1 MAAMIRCLVVDD
13 EPLALRG
20 LRLRLDRFDDIEVVG
35 EARNGREAVKLI
47 RSERPDLVFLDIQMP
62 GLTGFDVIESLE
74 TNAATLF
81 VFVTAFDEFAVK
93 AFEAHALDYLLKPV
107 DMDRLKETMQLV
119 RRRLAETTAAARSA
133 TLENM
138 LRDIGK
144 LPETGANEALSPQEP
159 ARDTYAKR
167 INIKDR
173 GRITCVDVDTIE
185 WIDAAGDY
193 MCVHAAGETYVMRE
207 TMKSLVKQLDP
218 KAFKRV
224 HRSAIVNLS
233 KVQALEPHSNGEC
246 FLTMEGGG
254 EVKVSR
260 SYRSVINRFI

>member
-1 MAAMIRCLVVDD
+1 MTKAIRCLIVDD

-20 LRLRLDRFDDIEVVG
+20 LRLRLERFADVDVVG

-62 GLTGFDVIESLE
+62 GLTGFDVIDSLE
-74 TNAATLF
+74 DNTASLF

-93 AFEAHALDYLLKPV
+93 AFKAHALDYLLKPV
-107 DMDRLKETMQLV
+107 DMDRLKETLHLV
-119 RRRLAETTAAARSA
+119 RKRLAETTAAARSA
-133 TLENM
+133 QLENM

-144 LPETGANEALSPQEP
+144 LPDTGLEIDGATAQQPDD
-159 ARDTYAKR
+159 AYAKR

-173 GRITCVDVDTIE
+173 GRITCVDVGNIE

-193 MCVHAAGETYVMRE
+193 MCVHADGETYVMRE
-207 TMKSLVKQLDP
+207 TMKSLAKQLDP

-233 KVQALEPHSNGEC
+233 KVKALEPHSNGEC
-246 FLTMEGGG
+246 FLTMEGGDQ
-254 EVKVSR
+254 VKVSR